1 MLQPV
6 LGPPHRAPGVL
17 AGQRHQR
24 DVGVNAGLDAE
35 AAADVRGHVQPEPG
49 RRDAQRAGQHR
60 DHAERAVEVG
70 PGLDRRPFGRL
81 GPVRYHAVALQRHG
95 RIAGEGVLAAD
106 HVVGSGERRLD
117 RAEAERAVGGH
128 VGLRLRVQPRGV
140 PGQRGPGIGDRG
152 KLLVVHVDEFG
163 GVLGQVAV
171 GGDDHGD
178 RLADEADPVGGP
190 GVVGHRRPHR
200 ERKRAQFGGLGR
212 ADDGGHAG
220 QRERLAGVEAGD
232 PGVRDRAA
240 HDRGGQRAR
249 QRVQVVQEPALTAEQ
264 GGVLDPGQVHG
275 RTSASGW

>member
-24 DVGVNAGLDAE
+24 DVWIDARLDAE

-49 RRDAQRAGQHR
+49 RRDTERAGQHR

-70 PGLDRRPFGRL
+70 PGLDRGPFGRL
-81 GPVRYHAVALQRHG
+81 GPVRHDAVALQRHG
-95 RIAGEGVLAAD
+95 GVAGEGVVAAD
-106 HVVGSGERRLD
+106 HVVGCGERLVD
-117 RAEAERAVGGH
+117 GAEAERAVGRD
-128 VGLRLRVQPRGV
+128 VGLRFRVQPRGV
-140 PGQRGPGIGDRG
+140 RGQSGPGIGDRG

-163 GVLGQVAV
+163 GVLGQVPV

-178 RLADEADPVGGP
+178 RLADEPDPVGRARE
-190 GVVGHRRPHR
+190 VGHRRPHR
-200 ERKRAQFGGLGR
+200 QRERAQFGHLGR
-212 ADDGGHAG
+212 ADDRGHAG
-220 QRERLAGVEAGD
+220 RGERPARVETGD
-232 PGVRDRAA
+232 PGVRERAA